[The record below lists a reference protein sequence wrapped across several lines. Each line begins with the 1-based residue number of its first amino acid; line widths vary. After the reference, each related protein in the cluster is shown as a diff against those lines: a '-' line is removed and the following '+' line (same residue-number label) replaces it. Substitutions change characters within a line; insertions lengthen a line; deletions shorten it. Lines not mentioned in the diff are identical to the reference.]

1 MRSRVN
7 LQKGNK
13 KLINAWAFYDW
24 ANSVYPLVISSTIFP
39 IYYSAI
45 SDDISSIDF
54 LGYQFKNTALISFV
68 TAMAFLVVALN
79 TPLLSGIADYIG
91 NKKRFMKIF
100 VYTGSISCMGLYFFE
115 LDNLYMGLFFYFL
128 ALIGFWASLVFYNSY
143 LPDIAH
149 PNQQDFASAKGYSMG
164 YIGSI
169 LLLIFNLSMVI
180 KPDWYGIIGSPA
192 EASMKAMKY
201 SFITV
206 GLWWVLF
213 SQYSFYYLP
222 KGKSLGKIDKRVIL
236 NGYFELKGVW
246 NKLNDYPNLKK
257 FLPAFFVY
265 STAIQTVVLIA
276 TYFGEEEIN
285 WASTQ
290 EKTIGLIVSILII
303 QIIAIF
309 GAYSTASAAK
319 KYGNIT
325 ILIVVNCIWA
335 TLCVFA
341 FFIRTPYE
349 FYFAAGG
356 VGLVMGG
363 IQSLSR
369 STYSKLIPQ
378 TNKTTSFFS
387 FYDVTQKV
395 GIIIGMVIFGAIDQ
409 ITGSMRNSVLFFLI
423 LFILGALLLTRIPN
437 RFFKTGFNN

>member
-1 MRSRVN
+1 MKSRVK

-45 SDDISSIDF
+45 SDEISYVDF

-68 TAMAFLVVALN
+68 TAMAFLVVALK

-115 LDNLYMGLFFYFL
+115 LHNLYMGLFFYFF

-149 PNQQDFASAKGYSMG
+149 PNQQDFASARGYSMG
-164 YIGSI
+164 YIGSV

-180 KPDWYGIIGSPA
+180 KPDWYGITGSPA

-206 GLWWVLF
+206 GFWWALF

-222 KGKSLGKIDKRVIL
+222 TGKSLGKIDKRVIL
-236 NGYFELKGVW
+236 NGFFELRGVW
-246 NKLNDYPNLKK
+246 NKLKDYPNLKK

-285 WASTQ
+285 WPSAQ

-309 GAYSTASAAK
+309 GAYFTASAAK
-319 KYGNIT
+319 RYGNIT
-325 ILIVVNCIWA
+325 TLIAVNCIWA

-349 FYFAAGG
+349 FYLAAGG

-395 GIIIGMVIFGAIDQ
+395 GIIIGMMIFGTIDQ

-437 RFFKTGFNN
+437 RFFKNPL

>member
-1 MRSRVN
+1 MRSRVR

-45 SDDISSIDF
+45 SDEISYVDF

-68 TAMAFLVVALN
+68 TAIAFLVVALK
-79 TPLLSGIADYIG
+79 TPLLSGIADYVG

-115 LDNLYMGLFFYFL
+115 LHNLYMGLFFYFF

-149 PNQQDFASAKGYSMG
+149 PNQQDFASARGYSMG
-164 YIGSI
+164 YVGSV

-180 KPDWYGIIGSPA
+180 KPDCYGITGSPA

-206 GLWWVLF
+206 GFWWALF

-222 KGKSLGKIDKRVIL
+222 TGKSLGKIDKRVIL
-236 NGYFELKGVW
+236 NGFFELRGVW
-246 NKLNDYPNLKK
+246 NKLKDYPNLKK

-285 WASTQ
+285 WPSAQ

-309 GAYSTASAAK
+309 GAYFTASAAK
-319 KYGNIT
+319 RYGNIT
-325 ILIVVNCIWA
+325 TLIAVNCIWA
-335 TLCVFA
+335 ALCVFA
-341 FFIRTPYE
+341 FFIQTPNE

-395 GIIIGMVIFGAIDQ
+395 GIIIGMMIFGTIDQ

-437 RFFKTGFNN
+437 RFFKNRLK